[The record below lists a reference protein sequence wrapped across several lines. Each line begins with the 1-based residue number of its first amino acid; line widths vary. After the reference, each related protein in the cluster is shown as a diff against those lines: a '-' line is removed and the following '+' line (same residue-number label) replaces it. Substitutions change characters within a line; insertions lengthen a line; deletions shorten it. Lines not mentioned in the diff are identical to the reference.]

1 MSNFDL
7 GQHFTDLPS
16 AETVAQEKISAADAA
31 AAAAELRADAE
42 RKIGLKIQKAYA
54 DRFIDA
60 AEAGIQK
67 LIEKNWKWIRIFPNL
82 GIFSF
87 TRESDSKNVITPFD
101 DVHYGGGKINKS
113 FTKRFKNPNYHG
125 LFRHVQKC
133 FLDKGYIL
141 LDESDPGKGFGMF
154 FILYMKDH
162 YDMNREVE
170 NLWHGYNRLV

>member
-1 MSNFDL
+1 MSNFDF
-7 GQHFTDLPS
+7 GQRFTDLPS
-16 AETVAQEKISAADAA
+16 AETVAQHQHDAASAADAA
-31 AAAAELRADAE
+31 NERRADAE
-42 RKIGLKIQKAYA
+42 RKLASLIGKVYV

-60 AEAGIQK
+60 ANVSIEK
-67 LIEKNWKWIRIFPNL
+67 LIEKNWKWIRIFPDLNS
-82 GIFSF
+82 FSF
-87 TRESDSKNVITPFD
+87 TRESDSRGINIPFD
-101 DVHYGGGKINKS
+101 NVHYGGGKDGS
-113 FTKRFKNPNYHG
+113 FYKRFKNPNCHG

>member
-1 MSNFDL
+1 MSNFDFE
-7 GQHFTDLPS
+7 QRFTDLPS
-16 AETVAQEKISAADAA
+16 AETVAQEKINAVA
-31 AAAAELRADAE
+31 AAAAEDERRADAD
-42 RKIGLKIQKAYA
+42 RKHASLIRNAYV

-60 AEAGIQK
+60 ASGGIQK
-67 LIEKNWKWIRIFPNL
+67 LIDKNWKRIRIFPDLNS
-82 GIFSF
+82 FSF
-87 TRESDSKNVITPFD
+87 TRRSDSKNVIIPFD
-101 DVHYGGGKINKS
+101 NVHYGGGKNGS
-113 FTKRFKNPNYHG
+113 FYKRFKNPNCHG

-170 NLWHGYNRLV
+170 KLWHGYNELP